1 MSQETLSP
9 QPDNPVP
16 QIRALERAADST
28 FRGLTWFIGWFSAA
42 TVVLI
47 VLGITYVAW
56 PAMRQYGLSFL
67 TGSVWDPTEKQ
78 FGILPQIWGTLFS
91 SILAL
96 IIATV
101 FGLAI
106 AIFLSE
112 GFLPAWME
120 KWLGNMVELLAAI
133 PSVIYGLWGIYV
145 LIPALRP
152 VADFLHDYLGWIPLF
167 STPLSGPGMLPAALV
182 LAIMI
187 LPTISALSRQALV
200 NVPQRLRD
208 GAVGLGATRW
218 EAINKIV
225 VPSAATGIIGS
236 IILAFGRALGETM
249 ALAMLVGNRN
259 EISWSILA
267 PGDTLAALLANS
279 FPEAD
284 ANFEK
289 PALLYAA
296 LVLLAITLV
305 VNILGSL
312 VVWRAS
318 AGLKGLR

>member
-1 MSQETLSP
+1 MAQELTSQAEMPLP
-9 QPDNPVP
+9 A
-16 QIRALERAADST
+16 IRPLERAADRT
-28 FRGLTWFIGWFSAA
+28 FRGLAWFVGWFSAA

-47 VLGITYVAW
+47 VVGITVAAW
-56 PAMRQYGLSFL
+56 PAMRQFGVSFL
-67 TGSVWDPTEKQ
+67 VGSVWDPAEKQ
-78 FGILPQIWGTLFS
+78 FSVLPQIFGTLFS

-96 IIATV
+96 VIATV

-112 GFLPAWME
+112 NFLPPWLE
-120 KWLGNMVELLAAI
+120 KWLGTTVELLAAI

-145 LIPALRP
+145 LIPAMQP
-152 VADFLHDYLGWIPLF
+152 VADWLYEYLGWIPLF
-167 STPLSGPGMLPAALV
+167 STPLRGLGMLPAALV

-187 LPTISALSRQALV
+187 LPTISALSRQALI

-218 EAINKIV
+218 ETILKIV
-225 VPSAATGIIGS
+225 VPSASTGIIGS

-249 ALAMLVGNRN
+249 ALAMLVGSRN
-259 EISWSILA
+259 QISWSILA

-284 ANFEK
+284 KLEK
-289 PALLYAA
+289 SALLYAA
-296 LVLLAITLV
+296 VVLLAITLL
-305 VNILGSL
+305 VNVIGSL

>member
-1 MSQETLSP
+1 
-9 QPDNPVP
+9 
-16 QIRALERAADST
+16 
-28 FRGLTWFIGWFSAA
+28 
-42 TVVLI
+42 
-47 VLGITYVAW
+47 
-56 PAMRQYGLSFL
+56 
-67 TGSVWDPTEKQ
+67 
-78 FGILPQIWGTLFS
+78 
-91 SILAL
+91 
-96 IIATV
+96 
-101 FGLAI
+101 
-106 AIFLSE
+106 
-112 GFLPAWME
+112 
-120 KWLGNMVELLAAI
+120 
-133 PSVIYGLWGIYV
+133 
-145 LIPALRP
+145 
-152 VADFLHDYLGWIPLF
+152 
-167 STPLSGPGMLPAALV
+167 MLPAALV

-187 LPTISALSRQALV
+187 LPTISALSRLALI

-218 EAINKIV
+218 ETILKIV

-249 ALAMLVGNRN
+249 ALAMLVGSRN

-267 PGDTLAALLANS
+267 PADTLAALLANS

-284 ANFEK
+284 QLEK
-289 PALLYAA
+289 SALLYAA

>member
-1 MSQETLSP
+1 MSEQALSP
-9 QPDNPVP
+9 PDNPVP
-16 QIRALERAADST
+16 QIGALERAVDRS
-28 FRGLTWFIGWFSAA
+28 FRGLAWFVGWFSAA

-47 VLGITYVAW
+47 VVGVAVAAW
-56 PAMRQYGLSFL
+56 PSIKLYGVGFL
-67 TGSVWDPTEKQ
+67 TSSVWDPTAKQ

-91 SILAL
+91 SFLAL

-112 GFLPAWME
+112 GFLPPRVE
-120 KWLGNMVELLAAI
+120 NWLGTMVELLAAI

-152 VADFLHDYLGWIPLF
+152 VADWLHEYLGWIPLF
-167 STPLSGPGMLPAALV
+167 GTPMSGPGMLPASLV

-187 LPTISALSRQALV
+187 LPTVSALSRQALLS
-200 NVPQRLRD
+200 VPQRLRD

-218 EAINKIV
+218 ETILKIV

-236 IILAFGRALGETM
+236 VILAFGRALGETM

-279 FPEAD
+279 FQEAD
-284 ANFEK
+284 FKVEK

-296 LVLLAITLV
+296 LVLLAITLI